1 MADTPPERP
10 TTDLS
15 RRTFGGLQWTYIG
28 SVVGAVLQIA
38 MTAVLARL
46 LTPAA
51 FGLVALAGVFL
62 RFVDYFA
69 KAGITQ
75 ALVQKQTLTRDDI
88 RAGFTLSAGI
98 GIVFAAIAVLAAPLA
113 GTFAQ
118 DPDIVPVL
126 RWLSLGLVIQGFAAP
141 SVALLRRELRFK
153 PLALIGIVSYIVG
166 YAGVGLAMALT
177 GAGVYALVGAML
189 TQALARAIGMYA
201 IVRHPLLPT
210 TKRSSYRAILGF
222 GARVSV
228 VSFLEFLRSNLDT
241 LAVGRFAGSANLGLY
256 NRANMLADLP
266 AYHLSTGLSQV
277 LFPSFSAIQHDHRR
291 LRGAYVSAV
300 GMAAA
305 IILPLN
311 AGMAVAARE
320 IVLVLLGPQW
330 TGAIQVM
337 PWLLLASGIAL
348 VGHFAGIVAEA
359 QAALNAKMVVAG
371 SSTVVLAILLMLAQG
386 RPLSAYGA
394 ALATTALFSHIG
406 YVAILRRTL
415 DSDFPTLIRPYG
427 PAFIGAVCVAAAIG
441 VVRILLIYTLGA
453 ATITVL
459 VAEVLTGA
467 VTLALLF
474 RVGPLRVFR
483 DDLAGRLFDS
493 GILADVNSGRSR
505 AILWLL
511 GTPDKALPRPNS
523 ADMPE

>member
-1 MADTPPERP
+1 MADAPPDRP

-15 RRTFGGLQWTYIG
+15 RRTLGGLQWTYLG
-28 SVVGAVLQIA
+28 SAVGAVLQIA
-38 MTAVLARL
+38 MAAVLARL

-62 RFVDYFA
+62 RFIGYFSQ
-69 KAGITQ
+69 AGVTQ
-75 ALVQKQTLTRDDI
+75 ALVQKQTLSRDDI

-98 GIVFAAIAVLAAPLA
+98 SILFAGIAVLAAPLA

-118 DPDIVPVL
+118 DPGLVPVL
-126 RWLSLGLVIQGFAAP
+126 RWLSLGMVIHGLAAP
-141 SVALLRRELRFK
+141 AVALLRRDLRFK
-153 PLALIGIVSYIVG
+153 PLALIGIGSYIFG

-177 GAGVYALVGAML
+177 GAGVYALVGAIL
-189 TQALARAIGMYA
+189 AQALTRAVAMYA

-210 TKRSSYRAILGF
+210 MERSSHRAILGF

-228 VSFLEFLRSNLDT
+228 ISFLEFLQSNLDT

-256 NRANMLADLP
+256 NRANLLADLP

-277 LFPSFSAIQHDHRR
+277 LFPSFSSIQHDHRR

-300 GMAAA
+300 GMSAA

-311 AGMAVAARE
+311 AGIAVAARE

-330 TGAIQVM
+330 SGAIQVM

-359 QAALNAKMVVAG
+359 QAALNSKMLVAG
-371 SSTVVLAILLMLAQG
+371 GSTIVLAILLVLARG

-394 ALATTALFSHIG
+394 ALAAAALFSHIG
-406 YVAILRRTL
+406 YVAILTRTL
-415 DSDFPTLIRPYG
+415 ETSFSTLMRPYG
-427 PAFIGAVCVAAAIG
+427 PAIIGAACVAAAIG
-441 VVRILLIYTLGA
+441 GMRALFLYVLA
-453 ATITVL
+453 AGTIIVL
-459 VAEVLTGA
+459 VAEILTGA
-467 VTLALLF
+467 VALALLF
-474 RVGPLRVFR
+474 RIGPLRMFR
-483 DDLAGRLFDS
+483 DDLARRLTDS
-493 GILADVNSGRSR
+493 GLLTDTSSGRNR
-505 AILWLL
+505 AILWLI
-511 GTPDKALPRPNS
+511 GTREKAQS
-523 ADMPE
+523 

>member
-1 MADTPPERP
+1 MADAPPDRP

-15 RRTFGGLQWTYIG
+15 RRTLGGLQWTYVG

-38 MTAVLARL
+38 MAAVLARL

-62 RFVDYFA
+62 RFVGYFSQ
-69 KAGITQ
+69 AGVTQ
-75 ALVQKQTLTRDDI
+75 ALVQKQTLSRDDI

-98 GIVFAAIAVLAAPLA
+98 GVIFAAVAVVAAPLA
-113 GTFAQ
+113 GAFAE
-118 DPDIVPVL
+118 DPDLVPVL
-126 RWLSLGLVIQGFAAP
+126 RWLSLGMVIHGLAAP
-141 SVALLRRELRFK
+141 ANALLRRELRFK
-153 PLALIGIVSYIVG
+153 PLALIGIGSYVVG

-177 GAGVYALVGAML
+177 GAGVYALVGAIL
-189 TQALARAIGMYA
+189 TQALTRAVAMYA

-210 TKRSSYRAILGF
+210 TERSSYRAILGF

-228 VSFLEFLRSNLDT
+228 VGFLEFLRSNLDT

-266 AYHLSTGLSQV
+266 AYHLSSGLSQV

-300 GMAAA
+300 GMSAAV
-305 IILPLN
+305 ILPLN
-311 AGMAVAARE
+311 AGIAVAARE
-320 IVLVLLGPQW
+320 IVLVVLGPQW
-330 TGAIQVM
+330 IGSIPVM
-337 PWLLLASGIAL
+337 PWLLLASGIGL

-359 QAALNAKMVVAG
+359 QAALNAKMLVAG
-371 SSTVVLAILLMLAQG
+371 GSTAVLAILLVLAQG

-394 ALATTALFSHIG
+394 ALAATAILSHIG

-415 DSDFPTLIRPYG
+415 DTTFSTLMRPYG
-427 PAFIGAVCVAAAIG
+427 PAIIGAACVAAAVAG
-441 VVRILLIYTLGA
+441 MRAFFLYVVGADTLI
-453 ATITVL
+453 VL
-459 VAEVLTGA
+459 VAEILTGA

-474 RVGPLRVFR
+474 RFGPLRAFR
-483 DDLAGRLFDS
+483 DDLLRRLTDS
-493 GILADVNSGRSR
+493 GILTDISSGRSR
-505 AILWLL
+505 AIHLLL
-511 GTPDKALPRPNS
+511 GTRKGELS
-523 ADMPE
+523 

>member
-126 RWLSLGLVIQGFAAP
+126 RWLSLGLVIQGLAAP

-189 TQALARAIGMYA
+189 TQGLARALGMYA

-210 TKRSSYRAILGF
+210 TERSSYRAILGF

-228 VSFLEFLRSNLDT
+228 IGFLEFLRSNLDT

-266 AYHLSTGLSQV
+266 SYHLSSGLSQV
-277 LFPSFSAIQHDHRR
+277 LFPSFSAIQLDHRR

-300 GMAAA
+300 GMSAA

-311 AGMAVAARE
+311 AGMAVAASE
-320 IVLVLLGPQW
+320 IVLVVLGPQW
-330 TGAIQVM
+330 IGSIPVM
-337 PWLLLASGIAL
+337 PWLLLASAIGL

-359 QAALNAKMVVAG
+359 QAALNAKMLVAG
-371 SSTVVLAILLMLAQG
+371 GSTVVLATLLVLAQG

-394 ALATTALFSHIG
+394 ALAATALFSHIG

-415 DSDFPTLIRPYG
+415 DTSYSELIRPYR
-427 PAFIGAVCVAAAIG
+427 PAIIGAACVAAAIAG
-441 VVRILLIYTLGA
+441 MRALFIYVLGA
-453 ATITVL
+453 GVL
-459 VAEVLTGA
+459 SVLIAEMLTGT

-483 DDLAGRLFDS
+483 DDLARRLTDS
-493 GILADVNSGRSR
+493 GILRDASNGRSR
-505 AILWLL
+505 AILWLI
-511 GTPDKALPRPNS
+511 GSSNKGDS
-523 ADMPE
+523 